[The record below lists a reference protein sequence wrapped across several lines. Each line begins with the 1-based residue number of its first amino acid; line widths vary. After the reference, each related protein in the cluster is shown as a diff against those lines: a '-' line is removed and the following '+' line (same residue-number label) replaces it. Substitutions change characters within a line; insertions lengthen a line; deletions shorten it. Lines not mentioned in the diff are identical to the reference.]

1 MDVSVTTS
9 TITLELPRQEFE
21 TLDPQAIKQG
31 VLGELRRMAAVQ
43 RYVQGKI
50 SKLELMA
57 AVGVEAAQEI
67 IEAREIT
74 AASIKRAISDYQT
87 RR

>member
-1 MDVSVTTS
+1 MDVSVTRS
-9 TITLELPRQEFE
+9 TIILELPRQEFE
-21 TLDPQAIKQG
+21 TLDPQAIRQS

-43 RYVQGKI
+43 RYAQGKI
-50 SKLELMA
+50 SKRELMT

-74 AASIKRAISDYQT
+74 ATSIERAIGDYQA

>member
-1 MDVSVTTS
+1 MDVSVTGS
-9 TITLELPRQEFE
+9 TIILKLPRQEFE

-43 RYVQGKI
+43 RYAQGKI
-50 SKLELMA
+50 SKRELVA
-57 AVGVEAAQEI
+57 AVGIEAAQEI

-74 AASIKRAISDYQT
+74 IASIERAIRDHQT
-87 RR
+87 RH